1 MRTAL
6 TKLIALSALAAVVS
20 SDMPRAGA
28 IIDECASKPGMLGIS
43 RVVEIDTTGGPVF
56 GGSHK
61 GNNFLKAGEVILTF
75 DDGPMRAY
83 TRPVLKA
90 LAAHCTK
97 ATFFMV
103 GRMAAADPAMVKEV
117 AAAGHTIGSHTW
129 SHQNLTPL
137 GLMKGRHEF
146 ELGMSAVSKAA
157 GAPVAPF
164 FRFPFL
170 GDSRL
175 VREHAKTRNVAS
187 FFIDI
192 DSKDFRTR
200 DAKTVHRRVMS
211 ELAQQGKGIILMH
224 DIQPST
230 ARAIDGL
237 LAALRDEGYNVV
249 HMVPKQSFET
259 IAEFDGS
266 AEKAIAAKSGSA
278 KTKPLTE
285 RSVVWTMAPPDARA
299 VKGDAVSQ
307 PEAAKKAA
315 AQPSDSQPEAGGDLP
330 WLDGNPPVANPP
342 AKKKPEI
349 TTSSTGRPGP
359 TPAKRPQRRQFEEL
373 PWQTRIFSQ

>member
-6 TKLIALSALAAVVS
+6 TSLVALSALAAVVS
-20 SDMPRAGA
+20 SDMPMAAPIVDG
-28 IIDECASKPGMLGIS
+28 CATKPGVLGLS

-61 GNNFLKAGEVILTF
+61 GNNFLKAGEIVLTF

-117 AAAGHTIGSHTW
+117 ASAGHTIGSHTW

-137 GLMKGRHEF
+137 GLIKGRHEF

-157 GAPVAPF
+157 GAPIAPF

-170 GDSRL
+170 SDSRL
-175 VREHAKTRNVAS
+175 VREHAKTRDVAT

-200 DAKTVHRRVMS
+200 DPKAVLNRVMI
-211 ELAQQGKGIILMH
+211 ELERQGRGIILMH

-230 ARAIDGL
+230 ARAIDDL
-237 LAALRDEGYNVV
+237 LAALYDEGYKVV
-249 HMVPKQSFET
+249 HMVPKGLLDT
-259 IAEFDGS
+259 VANVDGS
-266 AEKAIAAKSGSA
+266 AEKAIQAKSDAAKA
-278 KTKPLTE
+278 KPLSD
-285 RSVVWTMAPPDARA
+285 RSVVWTMAPPNARGTKSKELPQPDGAKTAA
-299 VKGDAVSQ
+299 VK
-307 PEAAKKAA
+307 
-315 AQPSDSQPEAGGDLP
+315 PSDAQSDGREDLP
-330 WLDGNPPVANPP
+330 WLSGKPPVAIA
-342 AKKKPEI
+342 AKKKPDV
-349 TTSSTGRPGP
+349 TTSSTNRTG
-359 TPAKRPQRRQFEEL
+359 TAPAKRPARRQIEEL
-373 PWQTRIFSQ
+373 PWQMRVFSQ